1 MYRTRDSFWHDI
13 AHKIMIGKEELYPLT
28 TSSKLSGESSTTILF
43 HDGPEIRHHVPHVR
57 LAVLLQQ
64 LQLLQQSRIDVLVV
78 KCLHRGGRFLVDLQK
93 ISS

>member
-28 TSSKLSGESSTTILF
+28 TSREASTTILF

-57 LAVLLQQ
+57 LAVLLKQ

-78 KCLHRGGRFLVDLQK
+78 KCLHRGGRFLIDLQK
-93 ISS
+93 ISSS